1 MSEEGLQA
9 LKTMAEKAKRMNELR
24 SQLKQIPERLAE
36 ARRQL
41 NAEQKLLDELQNPHA
56 TMQASVASKEA
67 TIALALETIEKF
79 ETHMRRVTTQKEYAA
94 ARKQVDEARRLNE
107 SLQNEILDMK
117 VKQDE
122 VEPKLQQQ
130 QERHAKVADDYQKTE
145 SVILAEKAK
154 LDAEMAVLDKEL
166 RGESAKLSAQVMPY
180 YERLLKGG
188 KFPPIVAVV
197 QGQCGGCH
205 MALPPHFFNQLLARN
220 GTLFT
225 CPNCARIIYHQPS
238 PPPAE
243 TVAASESAAS

>member
-1 MSEEGLQA
+1 MSDEGLQA
-9 LKTMAEKAKRMNELR
+9 LKIMAEKAKRMNELR
-24 SQLKQIPERLAE
+24 GQLKQIPERLSE
-36 ARRQL
+36 ARKQL

-56 TMQASVASKEA
+56 TMEAAIARKES

-94 ARKQVDEARRLNE
+94 ARKQVDEARRLND
-107 SLQNEILDMK
+107 SLQNEILEMK

-122 VEPKLQQQ
+122 IGPKLTEQV
-130 QERHAKVADDYQKTE
+130 ERHAKVQDEFQKIE
-145 SVILAEKAK
+145 AVILAEKAK
-154 LDAEMAVLDKEL
+154 IDAEMAVLDKEL
-166 RGESAKLSAQVMPY
+166 RSESTKLSTQVMPY

-238 PPPAE
+238 PPPAD
-243 TVAASESAAS
+243 VAAAPESAAS